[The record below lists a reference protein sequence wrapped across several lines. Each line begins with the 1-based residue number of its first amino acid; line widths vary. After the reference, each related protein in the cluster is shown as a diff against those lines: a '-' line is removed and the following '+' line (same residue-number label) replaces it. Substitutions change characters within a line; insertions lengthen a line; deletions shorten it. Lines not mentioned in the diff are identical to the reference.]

1 MPMYTKAEQK
11 VIDAAWYK
19 LLHFV
24 EHRSMSG
31 GHDLEA
37 LAKEE
42 RRTSYSPTLGHWS
55 PAECRL
61 YVLRQV
67 RDGIRNADRPVKPSD
82 LCGHRSTLLV
92 AWFLG
97 ADLYQRPHERAAAE
111 LEEICTAAD
120 AAAATH
126 DKALERFLHRS
137 RV

>member
-11 VIDAAWYK
+11 IIDTAWYK
-19 LLHFV
+19 LLHFA
-24 EHRSMSG
+24 ETRSTIAS
-31 GHDLEA
+31 HDLDG

-42 RRTSYSPTLGHWS
+42 RRSSYSPTLGHWS

-82 LCGHRSTLLV
+82 LCGHRSTLLT

-97 ADLYQRPHERAAAE
+97 ANLYQSQHDKAADK
-111 LEEICTAAD
+111 LEEICAAAD
-120 AAAATH
+120 AAADTH
-126 DKALERFLHRS
+126 ETALKRFLDRN
-137 RV
+137 RP